1 MSTRIRHLFV
11 LFSGFTGCLF
21 VVTAA
26 FLIYDKFLSSSN
38 NGFRIVNY
46 TKNNIY
52 IYSIISD
59 IDYKRVNK
67 QLLPSDRKTSE
78 NSILIDIR
86 SGRGNK
92 LFFIKTNADTFVCQM
107 QINSGLSEIL
117 TSINDNGIK
126 CSNYDLY
133 KQFN

>member
-1 MSTRIRHLFV
+1 MSKCIRHLFV
-11 LFSGFTGCLF
+11 VVSGFTGCLF

-92 LFFIKTNADTFVCQM
+92 LFFINTNADTFVCQM